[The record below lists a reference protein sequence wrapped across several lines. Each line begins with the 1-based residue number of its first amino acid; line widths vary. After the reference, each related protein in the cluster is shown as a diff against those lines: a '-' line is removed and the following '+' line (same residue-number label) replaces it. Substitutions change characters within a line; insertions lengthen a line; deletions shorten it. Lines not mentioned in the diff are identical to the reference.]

1 MTSRRTLLMA
11 FKLQFACEKLV
22 GWVNCFLNWKFS
34 VRSEWEMELFFC
46 SSPLHQLPFNR
57 KSPHYAMLM
66 MMSSSVTWEMQKVS
80 PWWRID
86 RMLTVNGPQRIN
98 WGLREGISQV
108 DLFTTDDDG
117 KKNAKTFPI
126 IVDTADSS
134 WRHKPVQK
142 SDKRRTKTSNLGRV
156 ILLRLAGDEKNS
168 ENFHSLS
175 DKT

>member
-117 KKNAKTFPI
+117 KKMRKLFQLSSTLPI
-126 IVDTADSS
+126 RRDVTSLCRKVINDGRKLPTWVESFFFGSLET
-134 WRHKPVQK
+134 
-142 SDKRRTKTSNLGRV
+142 KRIPR
-156 ILLRLAGDEKNS
+156 I
-168 ENFHSLS
+168 FIH
-175 DKT
+175 